1 MKKRLLGTL
10 AALVLC
16 SALCVSVSAM
26 QIFVKTLTGKTI
38 TLEVELSNSI
48 EYVKEKITDKEGIPP
63 HLQRLIFAGKELE
76 DYKTLTNYNIQKEST
91 LHLVRRLRGTALTND
106 NIGSYMTSGLTGG
119 TYYLDENVTISQSLK
134 VSGDVTL
141 DLNGH
146 VLKYESV
153 NKGSVIVVENGGQ
166 LTIEDSNT
174 SNLSHKFNPNGKLWV
189 LDEASGTEIVT
200 GGVITGGT
208 GYPIQFGSG
217 KYVYD
222 AYYGG
227 GVYIAPGGQLTMTGG
242 NIVGCSAEFGG
253 GICIESERDGKQG
266 QFSMSGGNIIG
277 CSAECGG
284 GVYVDSESNQSPFS
298 MSGGS
303 IIGCVASDIGGGV
316 RASGTFKM
324 SGQAVIRSC
333 TVESATQ
340 SIYGGG
346 IYVNSSSSFEMSG
359 EAKIEY
365 CQAISNSSKSSNG
378 GGVYLTNNTKF
389 ALSGSAVIQ
398 NCKADNSVTPGETYG
413 GGVSADCMR
422 QITLEGN
429 AQIFQC
435 TAANGSGLYITGSLM
450 YPNDYGKLY
459 ANGGSVN
466 GDVVL
471 GDKDKSDGPCT
482 ITGTGETVFKGKV
495 TVTPDSTIEKGTFNG
510 EVINNGTITGGVFNS
525 TVSGSG
531 TITGGTF
538 NTPMTGSGTESAPY
552 QIGTAEQLKRFRDIV
567 NGSNGQTQ
575 NRGACAELTADITL
589 DSSEA
594 WKPIGYAS
602 KYDETKA
609 YSGTFDGQG
618 HTISGLNANAVV
630 SGLFGYAKNTAI
642 KNLTVAGSVGGGSCS
657 TAGGGIVGYADG
669 GTIENCGNL
678 CEVEVRGSYPGGG
691 IVGFA
696 SGLTITGC
704 YNAGK
709 VSKGDGMRGGGIV
722 GKGENVNIYDCYN
735 VGEIDGYTSK
745 RGGIVGETSGSVFV
759 YNCYNAGSVIK
770 AGSSNDDDK
779 TVRGIVGGGDGTV
792 QIQNCYYLE
801 GTKADT
807 EATAKSAEEFSN
819 GTVLKLLKAGTHNG
833 TNPWDS
839 VSKEWNGM
847 VLPGFTW
854 QNNNHT
860 HIWGA
865 WMSNGDGTHTHAC
878 ACSVTETVNCSGGTA
893 TCKERAVCDVCKAEY
908 GATAPDNHVGKL
920 KHVEAKAATTSEEGN
935 IEYWYC
941 ETCGKYY
948 SDAGTKNEITQA
960 ETVISKRHSSGGGS
974 TSGSSGYPIT
984 IPGKTENGTVTVS
997 PHSAEKGDSVT
1008 ITVKPDRGYQLD
1020 DLAVT
1025 DKNGKELKLTDKGN
1039 GKYTFTMP
1047 SGKVKINATFTKEAE
1062 SSPFSDVSTSA
1073 YYYEAV
1079 KWAQEKGITGGIGNG
1094 LFGSN
1099 QPCTRG
1105 QIVTFLWRAAGS
1117 PVVNYAMNMTDVAED
1132 AYYGEAVRWALS
1144 EGITTGTGD
1153 GKFSPDATCNRAQSV
1168 TFLFRAIGKIVDSK
1182 AEFSDVLADSYYAN
1196 AVAWAVENGITNG
1209 IGDGMFGPDNS
1220 CTRAQIVTFL
1230 FRAYRG

>member
-16 SALCVSVSAM
+16 SALCVSASAM

-38 TLEVELSNSI
+38 TLEVEPGDGINN
-48 EYVKEKITDKEGIPP
+48 VKQLIQTKEGIPP
-63 HLQRLIFAGKELE
+63 DQQRLIFAGKELE
-76 DYKTLTNYNIQKEST
+76 DGRTLTDYNIQREST
-91 LHLVRRLRGTALTND
+91 LHLVQRLRGNPLKNG
-106 NIGSYMTSGLTGG
+106 NIDSYMTSGLTRGA
-119 TYYLDENVTISQSLK
+119 YYLDEDVTISQSLK

-146 VLKYESV
+146 VLKYENV
-153 NKGSVIVVENGGQ
+153 QTPGSPLAVESGGH
-166 LTIEDSNT
+166 LTIKDSN
-174 SNLSHKFNPNGKLWV
+174 SNATHKFKPNSDGLWV
-189 LDEASGTEIVT
+189 LNEENGSETVT

-208 GYPIQFGSG
+208 GYPYQLSST
-217 KYVYD
+217 VNC
-222 AYYGG
+222 GG

-242 NIVGCSAEFGG
+242 NI
-253 GICIESERDGKQG
+253 
-266 QFSMSGGNIIG
+266 IG
-277 CSAECGG
+277 CSAEYGG
-284 GVYVDSESNQSPFS
+284 GVCIYPKRDGEQGQFS

-303 IIGCVASDIGGGV
+303 IIGCSAESGGGV
-316 RASGTFKM
+316 CAFGKFQM

-333 TVESATQ
+333 TAEGTSFNCGGGVWVDGSFEMSGEAIIEGCQAISESA
-340 SIYGGG
+340 YGGG
-346 IYVNSSSSFEMSG
+346 VYVNSSSSFVMSG
-359 EAKIEY
+359 KARIEY
-365 CQAISNSSKSSNG
+365 CQAISNPSYRSNG
-378 GGVYLTNNTKF
+378 GGVHLSNNT
-389 ALSGSAVIQ
+389 ALTLSDSAVIQ
-398 NCKADNSVTPGETYG
+398 NCKAVNSAGSGETYG
-413 GGVSADCMR
+413 GGVSADNVKK
-422 QITLEGN
+422 ITL
-429 AQIFQC
+429 ADSASIASC
-435 TAANGSGLYITGSLM
+435 TAANGSGLYITGSW
-450 YPNDYGKLY
+450 NTGDGNLY
-459 ANGGSVN
+459 ADGGSVD

-471 GDKDKSDGPCT
+471 GGKDKNDGPCT
-482 ITGTGETVFKGKV
+482 ITGTGETEFNGKV
-495 TVTPDSTIEKGTFNG
+495 TVAPGSTIEKGIFNG

-531 TITGGTF
+531 TIGGGTF
-538 NTPMTGSGTESAPY
+538 NTAITGSGTESDPY
-552 QIGTAEQLKRFRDIV
+552 QISTAAQLKRFRDIV
-567 NGSNGQTQ
+567 NGTGGQTQ
-575 NRGACAELTADITL
+575 NAGACAELTADIDL
-589 DSSEA
+589 ENEA

-602 KYDETKA
+602 NYDETKA
-609 YSGTFDGQG
+609 YSGTFDGKG
-618 HTISGLNANAVV
+618 HTISGLKVDASV
-630 SGLFGYAKNTAI
+630 SGLFGYTKNAAI
-642 KNLTVAGSVGGGSCS
+642 KNLTVAGSVGGGNCS
-657 TAGGGIVGYADG
+657 TAGGGIVGYAVG
-669 GTIENCGNL
+669 GAIENCGNL
-678 CEVEVRGSYPGGG
+678 CEVKVHGSCPGGG
-691 IVGFA
+691 IVGSA
-696 SGLTITGC
+696 SNLTIIGC

-709 VSKGDGMRGGGIV
+709 VLKSDGMRGGGIV

-735 VGEIDGYTSK
+735 VGEINGYTSK

-860 HIWGA
+860 HTWGA

-878 ACSVTETVNCSGGTA
+878 ACSVTETINCSGGTA

-908 GATAPDNHVGKL
+908 GATAPDNHGGKL

-997 PHSAEKGDSVT
+997 PRSAEKGDSVT

-1094 LFGSN
+1094 LFGPN

-1153 GKFSPDATCNRAQSV
+1153 GKFSPDATCTRAQSV
-1168 TFLFRAIGKIVDSK
+1168 TFLFRAIGKLVDSK
-1182 AEFSDVLADSYYAN
+1182 AEFSDVLTDSYYAN
-1196 AVAWAVENGITNG
+1196 AVAWAVENGVTNG
-1209 IGDGMFGPDNS
+1209 IGDGLFGPDNS

>member
-16 SALCVSVSAM
+16 SALCVSASAM

-38 TLEVELSNSI
+38 TLEVEPGDGINN
-48 EYVKEKITDKEGIPP
+48 VKQLIQTKEGIPP
-63 HLQRLIFAGKELE
+63 DQQRLIFAGKELE
-76 DYKTLTNYNIQKEST
+76 DGRTLTDYNIQREST
-91 LHLVRRLRGTALTND
+91 LHLVQRLRGNPLKNG
-106 NIGSYMTSGLTGG
+106 NIDSYMTSGLTRGA
-119 TYYLDENVTISQSLK
+119 YYLDEDVTISQSLK

-146 VLKYESV
+146 VLKYENV
-153 NKGSVIVVENGGQ
+153 QTPGSPLAVESGGH
-166 LTIEDSNT
+166 LTIKDSN
-174 SNLSHKFNPNGKLWV
+174 SNATHKFKPNSDGLWV
-189 LDEASGTEIVT
+189 LNEENGSETVT

-208 GYPIQFGSG
+208 GYPYQLSST
-217 KYVYD
+217 VNC
-222 AYYGG
+222 GG

-242 NIVGCSAEFGG
+242 NI
-253 GICIESERDGKQG
+253 
-266 QFSMSGGNIIG
+266 IG
-277 CSAECGG
+277 CSAESGG
-284 GVYVDSESNQSPFS
+284 GVCAFGKFQ
-298 MSGGS
+298 
-303 IIGCVASDIGGGV
+303 
-316 RASGTFKM
+316 M

-333 TVESATQ
+333 TAEGTSFNCGGGVWVDGSFEMSGEAIIEGCQAISESA
-340 SIYGGG
+340 YGGG
-346 IYVNSSSSFEMSG
+346 VYVNSSSSFVMSG
-359 EAKIEY
+359 KARIEY
-365 CQAISNSSKSSNG
+365 CQAISNPSYRSNG
-378 GGVYLTNNTKF
+378 GGVHLSNNT
-389 ALSGSAVIQ
+389 ALTLSDSAVIQ
-398 NCKADNSVTPGETYG
+398 NCKAVNSAGSGETYG
-413 GGVSADCMR
+413 GGVSADNVKK
-422 QITLEGN
+422 ITL
-429 AQIFQC
+429 ADSASIASC
-435 TAANGSGLYITGSLM
+435 TAANGSGLYITGSW
-450 YPNDYGKLY
+450 NTGDGNLY
-459 ANGGSVN
+459 ADGGSVD

-471 GDKDKSDGPCT
+471 GGKDKNDGPCT
-482 ITGTGETVFKGKV
+482 ITGTGETEFNGKV
-495 TVTPDSTIEKGTFNG
+495 TVAPGSTIEKGIFNG

-531 TITGGTF
+531 TIGGGTF
-538 NTPMTGSGTESAPY
+538 NTAITGSGTESDPY
-552 QIGTAEQLKRFRDIV
+552 QISTAAQLKRFRDIV
-567 NGSNGQTQ
+567 NGTGGQTQ
-575 NRGACAELTADITL
+575 NAGACAELTADIDL
-589 DSSEA
+589 ENEA

-602 KYDETKA
+602 NYDETKA
-609 YSGTFDGQG
+609 YSGTFDGKG
-618 HTISGLNANAVV
+618 HTISGLKVDASV
-630 SGLFGYAKNTAI
+630 SGLFGYTKNAAI
-642 KNLTVAGSVGGGSCS
+642 KNLTVAGSVGGGNCS
-657 TAGGGIVGYADG
+657 TAGGGIVGYAVG
-669 GTIENCGNL
+669 GAIENCGNL
-678 CEVEVRGSYPGGG
+678 CEVKVHGSCPGGG
-691 IVGFA
+691 IVGSA
-696 SGLTITGC
+696 SNLTIIGC

-709 VSKGDGMRGGGIV
+709 VLKSDGMRGGGIV

-735 VGEIDGYTSK
+735 VGEINGYTSK

-860 HIWGA
+860 HTWGA

-878 ACSVTETVNCSGGTA
+878 ACSVTETINCSGGTA

-908 GATAPDNHVGKL
+908 GATAPDNHGGKL

-997 PHSAEKGDSVT
+997 PRSAEKGDSVT

-1094 LFGSN
+1094 LFGPN

-1153 GKFSPDATCNRAQSV
+1153 GKFSPDATCTRAQSV
-1168 TFLFRAIGKIVDSK
+1168 TFLFRAIGKLVDSK
-1182 AEFSDVLADSYYAN
+1182 AEFIDVLTDSYYAN
-1196 AVAWAVENGITNG
+1196 AVAWAVENGVTNG
-1209 IGDGMFGPDNS
+1209 IGDGLFGPDNS

>member
-1 MKKRLLGTL
+1 MKKRLFGVLMALTL
-10 AALVLC
+10 CFAL
-16 SALCVSVSAM
+16 SVSVSAM

-91 LHLVRRLRGTALTND
+91 LHLVRRLRGTALKND

-189 LDEASGTEIVT
+189 LDEARGTETVT

-208 GYPIQFGSG
+208 GYPFHLSSG
-217 KYVYD
+217 TVNC
-222 AYYGG
+222 GG
-227 GVYIAPGGQLTMTGG
+227 GVYIAPSGQLTMTGG
-242 NIVGCSAEFGG
+242 NIIGCSAEFGG
-253 GICIESERDGKQG
+253 GVCIYPRQNGEQI
-266 QFSMSGGNIIG
+266 Q
-277 CSAECGG
+277 
-284 GVYVDSESNQSPFS
+284 FS

-303 IIGCVASDIGGGV
+303 IAGCVASDIGGGV
-316 RASGTFKM
+316 CAYGTFKM
-324 SGQAVIRSC
+324 SGPAVIRSC
-333 TVESATQ
+333 AVESADNFVC
-340 SIYGGG
+340 GGG
-346 IYVNSSSSFEMSG
+346 VYVDGSFEMSG
-359 EAKIEY
+359 EATIKGCQAISDSANGGGVYVNSSRSFVMSEKAKIEN
-365 CQAISNSSKSSNG
+365 CQAISNSSRGRGEG
-378 GGVYLTNNTKF
+378 GGVNLANNTKF
-389 ALSGSAVIQ
+389 TLSGNAVIQ
-398 NCKADNSVTPGETYG
+398 NCTATNSANSGEAYG
-413 GGVSADCMR
+413 GGVSAACVKE
-422 QITLEGN
+422 ITLADSARIVG
-429 AQIFQC
+429 C
-435 TAANGSGLYITGSLM
+435 TAANGSGLYITGSQQSG
-450 YPNDYGKLY
+450 YGILY
-459 ANGGSVN
+459 ANSGSVD

-471 GDKDKSDGPCT
+471 GDTEDGPCT
-482 ITGTGETVFKGKV
+482 ITGSGGTVFNGKV
-495 TVTPDSTIEKGTFNG
+495 TVTPGSTIESGTFNG
-510 EVINNGTITGGVFNS
+510 EVINNGTITGGVFNN

-538 NTPMTGSGTESAPY
+538 NTPMTGSGTKNDPY
-552 QIGTAEQLKRFRDIV
+552 QIGTADQLKRFRDIV

-735 VGEIDGYTSK
+735 VGKIDGYTSK

-807 EATAKSAEEFSN
+807 EATAKSAAEFAD
-819 GTVLKLLKAGTHNG
+819 GTVLELLKADRNDS
-833 TNPWDS
+833 PWDS
-839 VSKEWNGM
+839 CQYLAAAGKTLPVFKGQGDTHEHNGNW
-847 VLPGFTW
+847 T
-854 QNNNHT
+854 
-860 HIWGA
+860 
-865 WMSNGDGTHTHAC
+865 SNGDGTHSRRCTCNA
-878 ACSVTETVNCSGGTA
+878 VETVNCSGGTA
-893 TCKERAVCDVCKAEY
+893 TCTAKAKCADCGAEY
-908 GATAPDNHVGKL
+908 GDTNLNHHGDKL
-920 KHVEAKAATTSEEGN
+920 KHVVAKDATTSEEGN

-941 ETCGKYY
+941 EACGKYY
-948 SDAGTKNEITQA
+948 SDAGAKNEITQA

-974 TSGSSGYPIT
+974 TSGSSSYPIT
-984 IPGKTENGTVTVS
+984 IPGKTENGSVTIS
-997 PHSAEKGDSVT
+997 PRSAEKGDIVT
-1008 ITVKPDRGYQLD
+1008 ITVTPDSGYQLD
-1020 DLAVT
+1020 ALAVT

-1062 SSPFSDVSTSA
+1062 PSPFSDVSTSA

-1079 KWAQEKGITGGIGNG
+1079 KWAAENGITGGVGNS
-1094 LFGSN
+1094 LFGPN
-1099 QPCTRG
+1099 QPCTRA

-1182 AEFSDVLADSYYAN
+1182 AEFSDVLTDSYYAN

>member
-1 MKKRLLGTL
+1 MRHKLFGLLT
-10 AALVLC
+10 
-16 SALCVSVSAM
+16 ALCVCMVVLCVSASAM
-26 QIFVKTLTGKTI
+26 EISVEMPDGKTLA
-38 TLEVELSNSI
+38 LEVEPGDSIDNVKQKICDQISIPTASQYLYFRGKLLS
-48 EYVKEKITDKEGIPP
+48 TG
-63 HLQRLIFAGKELE
+63 R
-76 DYKTLTNYNIQKEST
+76 TLADYNIQKESV
-91 LHLVRRLRGTALTND
+91 LWISENEVPEPSGTPLTND
-106 NIGSYMTSGLTGG
+106 NIANYMTLSSG
-119 TYYLDENVTISQSLK
+119 TYCLDGGYSVRSIDITSPLTIT
-134 VSGDVTL
+134 GNVTL
-141 DLNGH
+141 DLNGY
-146 VLKYESV
+146 VLKMTGA
-153 NKGSVIVVENGGQ
+153 GSVIYVGPGAT
-166 LTIEDSNT
+166 LTLTDSKPRAI
-174 SNLSHKFNPNGKLWV
+174 HKFTPNANDLWV
-189 LDEASGTEIVT
+189 LDETNGTETVR

-208 GYPIQFGSG
+208 GYPYQLYST
-217 KYVYD
+217 VNC
-222 AYYGG
+222 GG

-242 NIVGCSAEFGG
+242 NI
-253 GICIESERDGKQG
+253 
-266 QFSMSGGNIIG
+266 IG
-277 CSAECGG
+277 CSAEYGG
-284 GVYVDSESNQSPFS
+284 GVCIYPKRDGEQGQFS

-303 IIGCVASDIGGGV
+303 IIGCSAESGGGV
-316 RASGTFKM
+316 CAFGKFQM

-333 TVESATQ
+333 TAGRTS
-340 SIYGGG
+340 YNCGGG
-346 IYVNSSSSFEMSG
+346 VWVDGSFEMSG
-359 EAKIEY
+359 EAIIEG
-365 CQAISNSSKSSNG
+365 CQAISEYAYG
-378 GGVYLTNNTKF
+378 GGVFVNSSRSFVMSEKAKIEGCQAISTPSSPSKGGGVHLANNTKF
-389 ALSGSAVIQ
+389 TLSGSAVIQ
-398 NCKADNSVTPGETYG
+398 NCKADNSDGSGKAYG
-413 GGVSADCMR
+413 GGVSAANVR
-422 QITLEGN
+422 EITL
-429 AQIFQC
+429 ADSARIADC
-435 TAANGSGLYITGSLM
+435 IAANGSGLYITGSQM
-450 YPNDYGKLY
+450 YPADYGKLL
-459 ANGGSVN
+459 ANGGSVE

-471 GDKDKSDGPCT
+471 GDTEDGPCT
-482 ITGTGETVFKGKV
+482 ITGSGETVFKGKV
-495 TVTPDSTIEKGTFNG
+495 TVTPGSTIEKGTFNG

-531 TITGGTF
+531 TIEGGTF
-538 NTPMTGSGTESAPY
+538 NTAITGSGTKTDPY
-552 QIGTAEQLKRFRDIV
+552 QISTAEGLKWFRDVV
-567 NGSNGQTQ
+567 NGANGQTQ
-575 NRGACAELTADITL
+575 NLGACAELTADIDL
-589 DSSEA
+589 ENKE

-602 KYDETKA
+602 NYDETKA
-609 YSGTFDGQG
+609 YSGTFDGKE
-618 HTISGLNANAVV
+618 HTISGLKVDVPV
-630 SGLFGYAKNTAI
+630 SGLFGCTKNAAI
-642 KNLTVAGSVGGGSCS
+642 KNLTVAGAVGGGSCGI
-657 TAGGGIVGYADG
+657 AGGGIVGYSVG
-669 GTIENCGNL
+669 GAIENCGNL
-678 CEVEVRGSYPGGG
+678 CEVKVRGSYPGGG
-691 IVGFA
+691 IVGSA
-696 SGLTITGC
+696 SSLTITGC

>member
-16 SALCVSVSAM
+16 SALCVSASAM

-38 TLEVELSNSI
+38 TLEVEPGDGINN
-48 EYVKEKITDKEGIPP
+48 VKQLIQTKEGIPP
-63 HLQRLIFAGKELE
+63 DQQQLIFAGKELE
-76 DYKTLTNYNIQKEST
+76 DGRTLTDYNIQREST
-91 LHLVRRLRGTALTND
+91 LHLVQRLRGNPLKNG
-106 NIGSYMTSGLTGG
+106 NIDSYMTSGLTRGA
-119 TYYLDENVTISQSLK
+119 YYLDEDVTISQSLK

-146 VLKYESV
+146 VLKYENV
-153 NKGSVIVVENGGQ
+153 QTPGSPLAVESGGH
-166 LTIEDSNT
+166 LTIKDSN
-174 SNLSHKFNPNGKLWV
+174 SNATHKFKPNSDGLWV
-189 LDEASGTEIVT
+189 LNEENGSETVT

-208 GYPIQFGSG
+208 GYPYQLSST
-217 KYVYD
+217 VNC
-222 AYYGG
+222 GG

-242 NIVGCSAEFGG
+242 NI
-253 GICIESERDGKQG
+253 
-266 QFSMSGGNIIG
+266 IG
-277 CSAECGG
+277 CSAEYGG
-284 GVYVDSESNQSPFS
+284 GVCIYPKRDGEQGQFS

-303 IIGCVASDIGGGV
+303 IIGCSAESGGGV
-316 RASGTFKM
+316 CAFGKFQM

-333 TVESATQ
+333 TAEGTSFNCGGGVWVDGSFEMSGEAIIEGCQAISESA
-340 SIYGGG
+340 YGGG
-346 IYVNSSSSFEMSG
+346 VYVNSSSSFVMSG
-359 EAKIEY
+359 KARIEY
-365 CQAISNSSKSSNG
+365 CQAISNPSYRSNG
-378 GGVYLTNNTKF
+378 GGVHLSNNTTLT
-389 ALSGSAVIQ
+389 LSDSAVIQ
-398 NCKADNSVTPGETYG
+398 NCKAVNSAGSGETYG
-413 GGVSADCMR
+413 GVSADNVKK
-422 QITLEGN
+422 ITL
-429 AQIFQC
+429 ADSASIASC
-435 TAANGSGLYITGSLM
+435 TAANGSGLYITGSW
-450 YPNDYGKLY
+450 NTGDGNLY
-459 ANGGSVN
+459 ADGGSVD

-471 GDKDKSDGPCT
+471 GGKDKNDGPCT
-482 ITGTGETVFKGKV
+482 ITGTGETEFNGKV
-495 TVTPDSTIEKGTFNG
+495 TVAPGSTIEKGIFNG

-531 TITGGTF
+531 TIGGGTF
-538 NTPMTGSGTESAPY
+538 NTAITGSGTESDPY
-552 QIGTAEQLKRFRDIV
+552 QISTAAQLKRFRDIV
-567 NGSNGQTQ
+567 NGANGQTQ
-575 NRGACAELTADITL
+575 NLGACAELTADIDL
-589 DSSEA
+589 ENEA

-609 YSGTFDGQG
+609 YSGTFDGKE
-618 HTISGLNANAVV
+618 HTISGLKVDVPV
-630 SGLFGYAKNTAI
+630 SGLFGCTKNAAI
-642 KNLTVAGSVGGGSCS
+642 KNLTVAGSVGGGSCDI
-657 TAGGGIVGYADG
+657 AGGGIVGYSVG
-669 GTIENCGNL
+669 GAIENCGNL
-678 CEVEVRGSYPGGG
+678 CEVKVHGSCPGGG
-691 IVGFA
+691 IVGSA
-696 SGLTITGC
+696 SNLTIIGC

-709 VSKGDGMRGGGIV
+709 VLKSDGMRGGGIV

-735 VGEIDGYTSK
+735 VGEINGYTSK

-997 PHSAEKGDSVT
+997 PRSAEKGDSVT

-1144 EGITTGTGD
+1144 EGITTGIGD
-1153 GKFSPDATCNRAQSV
+1153 TAFGPDAACTRAQAV
-1168 TFLFRAIGKIVDSK
+1168 AFLFRYAAANGMDAVT
-1182 AEFSDVLADSYYAN
+1182 LADLISGFADAASVPGYAVSAMN
-1196 AVAWAVENGITNG
+1196 WALSQGIMKGSGTQLLSGNT
-1209 IGDGMFGPDNS
+1209 

-1230 FRAYRG
+1230 WRLYTEK

>member
-16 SALCVSVSAM
+16 SALCVSASAM

-38 TLEVELSNSI
+38 TLEVEPNASIDNVKQLIQNS
-48 EYVKEKITDKEGIPP
+48 EGISPDK
-63 HLQRLIFAGKELE
+63 QRLIFAGKELK
-76 DYKTLTNYNIQKEST
+76 DVHTLSDYNIQKEST
-91 LHLVRRLRGTALTND
+91 LQLTLRSKVKTAEKLTND
-106 NIGSYMTSGLTGG
+106 LA
-119 TYYLDENVTISQSLK
+119 DESVAEIQLAADIDINTTLIVTRT
-134 VSGDVTL
+134 VTL

-146 VLKYESV
+146 VLQYK
-153 NKGSVIVVENGGQ
+153 NDNTKGSVIVIENGGQ
-166 LTIEDSNT
+166 LTIQDSDPDAP
-174 SNLSHKFNPNGKLWV
+174 HKFDPNSDGLWV
-189 LDEASGTEIVT
+189 LNENNGTKTVS

-208 GYPIQFGSG
+208 GHPVLLGSSS
-217 KYVYD
+217 YSY
-222 AYYGG
+222 YNCYGG
-227 GVYIAPGGQLTMTGG
+227 GVYITNGQLTMTGG
-242 NIVGCSAEFGG
+242 SIVGCSAT
-253 GICIESERDGKQG
+253 D
-266 QFSMSGGNIIG
+266 
-277 CSAECGG
+277 GG
-284 GVYVDSESNQSPFS
+284 GVCMDPPTGQAGKFS
-298 MSGGS
+298 MTGGS
-303 IIGCVASDIGGGV
+303 IAGCVASGSGGGMYARAAGSFDMSGTAVIHDCRCGVSGGGV
-316 RASGTFKM
+316 RIYGTFRM
-324 SGQAVIRSC
+324 SDSAAIRNC
-333 TVESATQ
+333 IAESATQ
-340 SIYGGG
+340 AVYGGG
-346 IYVNSSSSFEMSG
+346 VYVNSSSSFMMSG
-359 EAKIEY
+359 QAKIED
-365 CQAISNSSKSSNG
+365 CQAISNSSESSNG
-378 GGVYLTNNTKF
+378 GGVHLTNNTSLT
-389 ALSGSAVIQ
+389 LSGNAVIQ
-398 NCKADNSVTPGETYG
+398 NCTAVNFADSGEAYG
-413 GGVSADCMR
+413 GGVSTTRMQQMTLAD
-422 QITLEGN
+422 N
-429 AQIFQC
+429 AHIVDC
-435 TAANGSGLYITGSLM
+435 TAANGSGLYITGVKNN
-450 YPNDYGKLY
+450 PNYGNLY
-459 ANGGSVN
+459 ANGGSVD

-471 GDKDKSDGPCT
+471 GDTKNGPGT
-482 ITGTGETVFKGKV
+482 ITGSGGTVFNGKV
-495 TVTPDSTIEKGTFNG
+495 TVTTGSTIESGTFNG
-510 EVINNGTITGGVFNS
+510 EVINNGSITGGKFN
-525 TVSGSG
+525 GG
-531 TITGGTF
+531 ITG
-538 NTPMTGSGTESAPY
+538 TPALVTGSGTETDPY
-552 QIGTAEQLKRFRDIV
+552 QISTAEGLKWFRDVV
-567 NGSNGQTQ
+567 NGANGQTQ
-575 NRGACAELTADITL
+575 NLGACVELTADIDL
-589 DSSEA
+589 ENEA

-609 YSGTFDGQG
+609 YSGTFDGKE
-618 HTISGLNANAVV
+618 HTISGLKVDVPV
-630 SGLFGYAKNTAI
+630 SGLFGCTKNAAI
-642 KNLTVAGSVGGGSCS
+642 KNLTVAGSVGGGSCDI
-657 TAGGGIVGYADG
+657 AGGGIVGYSVG
-669 GTIENCGNL
+669 GAIENCGNL
-678 CEVEVRGSYPGGG
+678 CEVKVHGSCPGGG
-691 IVGFA
+691 IVGSA
-696 SGLTITGC
+696 SNLTIIGC

-709 VSKGDGMRGGGIV
+709 VLKSDGMRGGGIV

-735 VGEIDGYTSK
+735 VGEINGYTSK

-860 HIWGA
+860 HTWGA

-908 GATAPDNHVGKL
+908 GATAPDNHGGKL

-948 SDAGTKNEITQA
+948 SDASTKNEITQA

-974 TSGSSGYPIT
+974 TSGSSSYPIT

-997 PHSAEKGDSVT
+997 PRSAEKGDSVT

-1094 LFGSN
+1094 LFGPN

-1153 GKFSPDATCNRAQSV
+1153 GKFSPDATCTRAQSV
-1168 TFLFRAIGKIVDSK
+1168 TFLFRAIGKLVDSK
-1182 AEFSDVLADSYYAN
+1182 AEFIDVLTDSYYAN
-1196 AVAWAVENGITNG
+1196 AVAWAVENGVTNG
-1209 IGDGMFGPDNS
+1209 IGDGLFGPDNS